1 MKKDFIFTFL
11 TQLIILLSGLAVFK
25 LAMQDFGDVG
35 FAQFSLVK
43 RNSTYIYTFIMI
55 GLGVSIPRYVA
66 TEIGKKSGNES
77 NVFLSAFILL
87 TGSLLLIGILM
98 ILFKQYI
105 SFLLFGAVEYTKF
118 LIPIYISILGLAF
131 HALVYSYYRGKML
144 FNYSNYLQII
154 NLGIVPIVVFLF
166 SQSIEDVFIYS
177 GLAMIV
183 ISIVLFVRI
192 LIYCDF
198 DLSVIKTFVLELF
211 VYGIQRL
218 PADFG
223 LASLIAL
230 PSMLAVHV
238 YGVTVAGYMAF
249 SISLLNLSGQAV
261 APIGLIMLPKISHL
275 IGSNK
280 IQEIVGNVRKL
291 FLVSIVV
298 AVAGT
303 LIYQIFTEEILKLYL
318 GSVPKEL
325 ILISKQIMWA
335 ALFYPF
341 YVVMR
346 SVVDA
351 YYKRAYNTVSV
362 IFALIIFLI
371 VYLFSNN
378 IYYSIITSMITLSL
392 STFYFIKPLLF
403 RAKL

>member
-154 NLGIVPIVVFLF
+154 KKVVF
-166 SQSIEDVFIYS
+166 
-177 GLAMIV
+177 
-183 ISIVLFVRI
+183 
-192 LIYCDF
+192 C
-198 DLSVIKTFVLELF
+198 K
-211 VYGIQRL
+211 
-218 PADFG
+218 
-223 LASLIAL
+223 
-230 PSMLAVHV
+230 
-238 YGVTVAGYMAF
+238 
-249 SISLLNLSGQAV
+249 
-261 APIGLIMLPKISHL
+261 
-275 IGSNK
+275 
-280 IQEIVGNVRKL
+280 
-291 FLVSIVV
+291 
-298 AVAGT
+298 
-303 LIYQIFTEEILKLYL
+303 
-318 GSVPKEL
+318 
-325 ILISKQIMWA
+325 
-335 ALFYPF
+335 
-341 YVVMR
+341 
-346 SVVDA
+346 
-351 YYKRAYNTVSV
+351 
-362 IFALIIFLI
+362 FLI
-371 VYLFSNN
+371 N
-378 IYYSIITSMITLSL
+378 
-392 STFYFIKPLLF
+392 
-403 RAKL
+403 